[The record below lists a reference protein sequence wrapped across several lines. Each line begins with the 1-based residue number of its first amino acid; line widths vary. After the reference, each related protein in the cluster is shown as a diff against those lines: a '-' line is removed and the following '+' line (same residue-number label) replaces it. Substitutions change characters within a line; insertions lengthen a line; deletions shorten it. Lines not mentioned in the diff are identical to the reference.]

1 MSRTVQ
7 EKRLAELSRAVGLSD
22 IRTAEDTAADRFV
35 FALGEL
41 CSALDVPTVG
51 GYNIPRQEYM
61 SSLDKMSD
69 DAIASGSPSNTQKL
83 LAKEDIINIYR
94 SVY

>member
-1 MSRTVQ
+1 MP
-7 EKRLAELSRAVGLSD
+7 LSD

-51 GYNIPRQEYM
+51 RYNIPRQEYM
-61 SSLDKMSD
+61 SSLDKMAD

-83 LAKEDIINIYR
+83 LTKEDIINIYR